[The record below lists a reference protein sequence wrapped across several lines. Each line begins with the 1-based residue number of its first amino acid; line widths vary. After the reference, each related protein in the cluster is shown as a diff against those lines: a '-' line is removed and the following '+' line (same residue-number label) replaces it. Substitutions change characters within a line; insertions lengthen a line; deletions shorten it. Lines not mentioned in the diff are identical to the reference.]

1 VARPQQTRFHRS
13 VDLAWERLERWAG
26 NPWRRLSLQLI
37 VLLLGFVVGTQA
49 GAITGVIDALDPL
62 MALVA
67 VVLMELAIRLRPA
80 LIARPEARLR
90 LALLD
95 MLRIGLLYG
104 LLVEGFKML

>member
-1 VARPQQTRFHRS
+1 MARPQQTRFHRS
-13 VDLAWERLERWAG
+13 VDLAWERLELWAG

-104 LLVEGFKML
+104 LLIEGFKLL

>member
-1 VARPQQTRFHRS
+1 MARPQQTRFHRS
-13 VDLAWERLERWAG
+13 VDLAWERLERWAA

-104 LLVEGFKML
+104 LLIEGFKLL